1 MGNNPQEWLHSFYSP
16 SESSKLGDM
25 ITRREFHTGLVSVAF
40 AAMSRST
47 ASAGTSE
54 DASRLFLNRLTFGAS
69 PSELARFDALTLEG
83 WLDAQFAMP
92 VEDQALLERLGTAEL
107 LIEYEEGATGQGAK
121 WSALREMRP
130 YSYLNADPKSLL
142 KFLDFSQ
149 GIAWEERIRPARE
162 VISASSIRAVHAQA
176 QLREVM
182 TQFWHEHFSVNAFK
196 DEVTAIFY
204 PQYDRVLR
212 QNALGN
218 FRELLGLTTKS
229 PAMLTYLN
237 NDVSKASPANENY
250 ARELLELHTLGA
262 EHYFNDLYDDWKAVP
277 GALNGQ
283 PVGYI
288 DQDVYEVARAFT
300 GWSIGDGRYV
310 DDGENTPKSG
320 RFEYVE
326 AWHDPYQK
334 RILGVEFAPNAAK
347 MADGER
353 VLDMLA
359 VHPGTA
365 RFITGKLLVRL
376 GIERPSVHY
385 RAEIAERFLATSE
398 APDQIAQVVRAI
410 VLHPEFIQTPPSK
423 LKRPFEFLMSVYRAC
438 GAEVTSPRYN
448 LHWWLERAG
457 WTQHQ
462 VRPPTGHSDRSAD
475 WANTRALNGMV
486 DLALFGLD
494 EWFDAA
500 SLDLTKSYHG
510 GGTWADLAQYW
521 SGIFATEPVLGQVEW
536 ELIGLDPDGPIPDDP
551 EYVEMGNKAA
561 IALSALTSEFMF
573 R

>member
-1 MGNNPQEWLHSFYSP
+1 
-16 SESSKLGDM
+16 
-25 ITRREFHTGLVSVAF
+25 
-40 AAMSRST
+40 
-47 ASAGTSE
+47 
-54 DASRLFLNRLTFGAS
+54 
-69 PSELARFDALTLEG
+69 
-83 WLDAQFAMP
+83 
-92 VEDQALLERLGTAEL
+92 
-107 LIEYEEGATGQGAK
+107 
-121 WSALREMRP
+121 
-130 YSYLNADPKSLL
+130 
-142 KFLDFSQ
+142 
-149 GIAWEERIRPARE
+149 
-162 VISASSIRAVHAQA
+162 
-176 QLREVM
+176 
-182 TQFWHEHFSVNAFK
+182 
-196 DEVTAIFY
+196 
-204 PQYDRVLR
+204 
-212 QNALGN
+212 
-218 FRELLGLTTKS
+218 
-229 PAMLTYLN
+229 MLTYLN

-288 DQDVYEVARAFT
+288 DQDVYEV
-300 GWSIGDGRYV
+300 V
-310 DDGENTPKSG
+310 
-320 RFEYVE
+320 
-326 AWHDPYQK
+326 
-334 RILGVEFAPNAAK
+334 
-347 MADGER
+347 
-353 VLDMLA
+353 
-359 VHPGTA
+359 
-365 RFITGKLLVRL
+365 LVRL